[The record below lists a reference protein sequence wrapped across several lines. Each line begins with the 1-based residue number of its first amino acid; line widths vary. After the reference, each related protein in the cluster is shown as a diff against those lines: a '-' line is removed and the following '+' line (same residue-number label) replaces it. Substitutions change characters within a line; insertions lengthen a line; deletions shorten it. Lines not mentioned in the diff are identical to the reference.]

1 MYKKIFIKL
10 AVRSIAFLSFFTA
23 LTLLDSCKGKEA
35 ESVESTEDLAAKK
48 SAQGVWVDENE
59 GDIVF
64 RILGDTLY
72 YPDGIGE
79 PASFRIEN
87 DTLFINTSSPTT
99 YKIKQL
105 TANALRLINADG
117 DELDLLRSNAKADL
131 AHFTKDQHKESQI
144 NQGQLIKRDSVMTL
158 GDKRYHAY
166 VQVNPTKFKV
176 LKQNITADGMTIDNA
191 YYDNIIHISVY
202 DGARKVYSH
211 DIHKTDFSKHVPAG
225 YLEHSI
231 LSDILI
237 RDITSEGV
245 NFEAIIA
252 EPESY
257 TSYNIKITITD
268 EGKVKF
274 APL

>member
-1 MYKKIFIKL
+1 MKFSLLSIVFLPLI
-10 AVRSIAFLSFFTA
+10 AVM
-23 LTLLDSCKGKEA
+23 TLLSSCKSKET
-35 ESVESTEDLAAKK
+35 ESTEQTEDLAAKK
-48 SAQGVWVDENE
+48 TAQGVWIDEVE
-59 GDIVF
+59 GDVVF

-79 PASFRIEN
+79 PASFRIKN
-87 DTLFINTSSPTT
+87 DTLFINTSSPTM

-105 TANALRLINADG
+105 TAHSLRLINADG
-117 DELDLLRSNAKADL
+117 DELDLLRSDTKTDL
-131 AHFTKDQHKESQI
+131 AHFTKNQHKESQI
-144 NQGQLIKRDSVMTL
+144 NQGLLIKRDSVMTL

-166 VQVNPTKFKV
+166 VQVNPTKYKV

-191 YYDNIIHISVY
+191 YYDNIIHLSVY
-202 DGARKVYSH
+202 EGARKVYSH
-211 DIHKTDFSKHVPAG
+211 DIFKKDFSKHVPAG

-257 TSYNIKITITD
+257 TSYNIKITISD